1 MRVRTAITGI
11 CSLLILCTA
20 HVQTRDEFNGGFA
33 SNLQWSWRVPLN
45 NPECTLDP
53 TAVTFTSDALQ
64 IQMRDGGMFSYFN
77 AHRDVPNLRVV
88 GPVPSNWY
96 IATAFRTDWSV
107 FADYNYVQAG
117 LVVFTDAANYFQLLV
132 TRDANTPGSGNQ
144 NVYGSTNI
152 ETHDNFAWGER
163 VTNAWIPDS
172 QWIGVKVA
180 HDPSDNTIK
189 LYYRRSTDHEAGG
202 RYEWAGLD
210 TSPWDAASGNSVRL
224 LIRYDPATNRV
235 HFLYDREDGGFW
247 RPLIGSPR
255 ALSEFPSLQAVVQ
268 QGGSIGL
275 YIDTGGGWAIPPPVA
290 QFDYLEIFSAPL
302 LADIN
307 MDGIVDDAD
316 LLLVLFDF
324 GATGACMAADLNRD
338 GIVDDADLLQVL
350 FHFGSGC

>member
-64 IQMRDGGMFSYFN
+64 IQMRDGGMFSFYN
-77 AHRDVPNLRVV
+77 MHRDVPNLRVV

-152 ETHDNFAWGER
+152 ETNDNFAWGER
-163 VTNAWIPDS
+163 VTNVWIPDN

-189 LYYRRSTDHEAGG
+189 LYYRRSTD
-202 RYEWAGLD
+202 
-210 TSPWDAASGNSVRL
+210 
-224 LIRYDPATNRV
+224 
-235 HFLYDREDGGFW
+235 
-247 RPLIGSPR
+247 
-255 ALSEFPSLQAVVQ
+255 
-268 QGGSIGL
+268 
-275 YIDTGGGWAIPPPVA
+275 
-290 QFDYLEIFSAPL
+290 
-302 LADIN
+302 ADW
-307 MDGIVDDAD
+307 
-316 LLLVLFDF
+316 VLFDGF
-324 GATGACMAADLNRD
+324 NGGVYDSQSWQYGAIVSLITNPNVRIGVYTDNAGGGYQNAFEFDYFETNIPVVVAGDIDASGC
-338 GIVDDADLLQVL
+338 VDDSDLLAVL
-350 FHFGSGC
+350 FAFGSTGECLDEDTNLDGTVDDSDLLTVLFNFGTGC

>member
-1 MRVRTAITGI
+1 MRAIIGIGIGCVGLGLATA
-11 CSLLILCTA
+11 
-20 HVQTRDEFNGGFA
+20 QTLWDDFRGGFEMGTR
-33 SNLQWSWRVPLN
+33 WSWHVSGNSPAN
-45 NPECTLDP
+45 TLD
-53 TAVTFTSDALQ
+53 TTHITFDGEYLQ
-64 IQMRDGGMFSYFN
+64 ITAQPGTLYAGYNNIRN
-77 AHRDVPNLRVV
+77 LPNLGIPALCGEWRIETRLQLNR
-88 GPVPSNWY
+88 GAIRDS
-96 IATAFRTDWSV
+96 
-107 FADYNYVQAG
+107 YVQAG
-117 LVVFTDAANYFQLLV
+117 LILFRNADNYFNLHLV
-132 TRDANTPGSGNQ
+132 YDPTQ
-144 NVYGSTNI
+144 NLRL
-152 ETHDNFAWGER
+152 R
-163 VTNAWIPDS
+163 VSA
-172 QWIGVKVA
+172 G
-180 HDPSDNTIK
+180 
-189 LYYRRSTDHEAGG
+189 HEVGG

-210 TSPWDAASGNSVRL
+210 TSPWDAASSNSVRL